1 MLKEGTFLRNSLQHL
16 MEKRIPLVQTTNQT
30 TVMYC
35 NNCGGKGHLFRMCKD
50 PVLSCGIL
58 LIDSPT
64 LPVNCENIN
73 ILMIRRKDSMSFAEF
88 MRGKYDID
96 NEEYLGR
103 LIQNMTLKE
112 QGLIACEPFES
123 LWKQLWGDDR
133 SSADYAVSRDRFNQL
148 DRVRLVTQYRSVYTE
163 PEWGFPKGRRMRG
176 ETDLACAVREFGEET
191 NIPRDAYIVLKN
203 IVLEE
208 TFTGL
213 NNIRYRHVY
222 FVALLKNPNLV
233 NLTQKFTPM
242 QRREISGIAW
252 KTFPEAEAHIRP
264 HHIERLGM
272 LNQLRSVI
280 DTFEVV

>member
-1 MLKEGTFLRNSLQHL
+1 MEVLLQEQAMVMVSIVLIGRVPFMFKEGTFLGNSVQHL
-16 MEKRIPLVQTTNQT
+16 MEKRTIPVQVTTQP

-64 LPVNCENIN
+64 LPVKYENTN

-112 QGLIACEPFES
+112 QGLIACEPFET
-123 LWKQLWGDDR
+123 LWKQLWGDDK
-133 SSADYAVSRDRFNQL
+133 SSADYSVSRDRFNQL
-148 DRVRLVTQYRSVYTE
+148 DRVYFVTKFRSIYTE

-176 ETDLACAVREFGEET
+176 ESDLACAVREFGEET
-191 NIPRDAYIVLKN
+191 NIPRDAYVVLKN
-203 IVLEE
+203 I
-208 TFTGL
+208 
-213 NNIRYRHVY
+213 I
-222 FVALLKNPNLV
+222 LKRCL
-233 NLTQKFTPM
+233 
-242 QRREISGIAW
+242 
-252 KTFPEAEAHIRP
+252 
-264 HHIERLGM
+264 
-272 LNQLRSVI
+272 
-280 DTFEVV
+280 